1 MERERVLTIIAESAW
16 CGISPDGAF
25 NWQLSLE
32 KLAENLRLPIDQ
44 VKETMEESFTPQ
56 CLTQVEIQTP
66 EGLKRKPL
74 IEVLHDEG
82 IETFVW
88 TVGDEYWQR
97 TKFEKTGAN
106 NFIPLDHYIFSH
118 QKKEKTLR
126 KLIETIA
133 NQEQDCFVIVVDD
146 KKSNV
151 DYVAQLG
158 DEFRERIEIGNYH
171 MKLNDPQ
178 ANPTAFYRWLQ
189 DQIKNHPG
197 KKLKLILDFDGV
209 IADTDSVL
217 FGPVVDRLDTL

>member
-1 MERERVLTIIAESAW
+1 
-16 CGISPDGAF
+16 
-25 NWQLSLE
+25 
-32 KLAENLRLPIDQ
+32 
-44 VKETMEESFTPQ
+44 MEESFTPQ
-56 CLTQVEIQTP
+56 CLTQVEIETP
-66 EGLKRKPL
+66 EGLEKKPL
-74 IEVLHDEG
+74 IEVLHNDG

-106 NFIPLDHYIFSH
+106 NFILPDHYIFSP
-118 QKKEKTLR
+118 QKKEETLR
-126 KLIETIA
+126 ELIEAIIA
-133 NQEQDCFVIVVDD
+133 SQEKCFIIVVDD

-151 DYVAQLG
+151 DFVAQLG

-171 MKLNDPQ
+171 MKLNDSQ

-189 DQIKNHPG
+189 DQIKNYPG

-217 FGPVVDRLDTL
+217 FGPVVDRLFELINPIPNTKS